1 MSLMNSL
8 IAAHLKIKQYKI
20 QFLLLF
26 LFWLMGFTFFAL
38 TEPFQNLWD
47 LFLISLT
54 VRNPQNGGDFANF
67 FGLIWPIFLEV
78 IVFGFL
84 VGELLEKYN
93 PVVTSRILA
102 KHKHN
107 HTVVIGYDHLAK
119 RIIEHCIE
127 NKKKFSAMED
137 NEELVEDLINNGYP
151 VIIGDPT
158 DDANLKTANLENV
171 KEVFICV
178 DDVRISLI
186 CTEKIR
192 KINKECP
199 IYVRVFEDHVQEY
212 LKQDELNAY
221 PFSTSKWA
229 MELIHEWCNGKE
241 GKAIVIGRDR
251 LTHRIAH
258 HISADHDRDTYLFD
272 DEHDGIEFIQSDKLH
287 IINEIARYLSDIRPH
302 VNLDEVTQVFICWKL
317 ESEFDEALYLTSKFN
332 LRYPRIEIYVR
343 IADEELID
351 LVERYNAK
359 TFSTSQ
365 NALEM
370 LQQIVAP
377 DSAIYPKNGIKL

>member
-1 MSLMNSL
+1 MSVLNSL
-8 IAAHLKIKQYKI
+8 ISIQLKIKQYKI

-26 LFWLMGFTFFAL
+26 LFWLMGFTVFAF
-38 TEPFQNLWD
+38 TTPFQDIWD

-67 FGLIWPIFLEV
+67 FGLVWPIFLEV
-78 IVFGFL
+78 IVFGFF

-102 KHKHN
+102 KHKHY
-107 HTVVIGYDHLAK
+107 HTVIIGYDHLAK
-119 RIIEHCIE
+119 RIIEFCIE
-127 NKKKFSAMED
+127 NKKNFSAMED

-151 VIIGDPT
+151 VVIGDPT
-158 DDANLKTANLENV
+158 DDSNIETANLADA

-178 DDVRISLI
+178 NDVRISLI

-192 KINKECP
+192 KINKECS

-212 LKQDELNAY
+212 LKQEELDAY

-229 MELIHEWCNGKE
+229 MELIHKWCEDKE

-258 HISADHDRDTYLFD
+258 HISHDHNRETYLFD
-272 DEHDGIEFIQSDKLH
+272 DEHDGIEFVQSDKLH
-287 IINEIARYLSDIRPH
+287 MINELTRYLSDIRPH

-317 ESEFDEALYLTSKFN
+317 ESEFDEALYLASKFS
-332 LRYPRIEIYVR
+332 LRYPQIEIYIR

-351 LVERYNAK
+351 LVERYKAK

-365 NALEM
+365 NAFEL
-370 LQQIVAP
+370 LQQIVTP
-377 DSAIYPKNGIKL
+377 DSAIYPEKGIKL

>member
-1 MSLMNSL
+1 MSVLNSL
-8 IAAHLKIKQYKI
+8 ISIQLKIKQYKV

-26 LFWLMGFTFFAL
+26 IFWLVGFTFFAF
-38 TEPFQNLWD
+38 TVPFQDIWD
-47 LFLISLT
+47 LFLMSIT
-54 VRNPQNGGDFANF
+54 VRKPQIASDFSNF
-67 FGLIWPIFLEV
+67 YSLIWPILLEV
-78 IVFGFL
+78 IVFGFF

-102 KHKHN
+102 KHQHN

-119 RIIEHCIE
+119 RIIEYCIE
-127 NKKKFSAMED
+127 NKKNFSAMED

-158 DDANLKTANLENV
+158 DDANLETANLEDV

-192 KINKECP
+192 KINKECL

-212 LKQDELNAY
+212 LKQEELNVY

-272 DEHDGIEFIQSDKLH
+272 DEHDGIEFVQSDKLH
-287 IINEIARYLSDIRPH
+287 IINEIARFLSDIRSH

-317 ESEFDEALYLTSKFN
+317 EKEFDEALYLTSKFN
-332 LRYPRIEIYVR
+332 LRYPNIEIYVR

-351 LVERYNAK
+351 LVERYKAK

-370 LQQIVAP
+370 LQRIVVP
-377 DSAIYPKNGIKL
+377 DSAIYPKHGIKF

>member
-8 IAAHLKIKQYKI
+8 IAAQLKIKQYKI

-26 LFWLMGFTFFAL
+26 LVWLMGFTFFAL

-54 VRNPQNGGDFANF
+54 VRSPQNGGDFANF
-67 FGLIWPIFLEV
+67 FGLIWPILLEV

-93 PVVTSRILA
+93 PIVTSRILA

-107 HTVVIGYDHLAK
+107 HTLIIGYDHLAN
-119 RIIEHCIE
+119 RIIEYCIE
-127 NKKKFSAMED
+127 NNKIFSAMED
-137 NEELVEDLINNGYP
+137 NQELVEDLINNGYP

-158 DDANLKTANLENV
+158 DDANLETANLEDA
-171 KEVFICV
+171 KEIFICV
-178 DDVRISLI
+178 DDVRVSLI

-229 MELIHEWCNGKE
+229 MDLIHDWCEGKE

-258 HISADHDRDTYLFD
+258 HISADHNRDTYLFD
-272 DEHDGIEFIQSDKLH
+272 DEHDGIEFVQSDKLH
-287 IINEIARYLSDIRPH
+287 IINEIANFLSDILPH

-317 ESEFDEALYLTSKFN
+317 ESEFDEALYLASKFN
-332 LRYPRIEIYVR
+332 LRYPNIEIYVR

-351 LVERYNAK
+351 LVKRYNAK

-365 NALEM
+365 NALEL
-370 LQQIVAP
+370 LQQIVTP
-377 DSAIYPKNGIKL
+377 DSAIYPENGIKL

>member
-1 MSLMNSL
+1 MSVLNSL
-8 IAAHLKIKQYKI
+8 ISIQLKIKQYKA

-26 LFWLMGFTFFAL
+26 IFWLVGFTFFAF
-38 TEPFQNLWD
+38 TDPFQDIWN
-47 LFLISLT
+47 LFLMSIT
-54 VRNPQNGGDFANF
+54 IRKPQIASDFSNF
-67 FGLIWPIFLEV
+67 YSLIWPILLEV
-78 IVFGFL
+78 IVFGFF

-107 HTVVIGYDHLAK
+107 HTVVIGYDHLAE
-119 RIIEHCIE
+119 RIIEYCIE

-158 DDANLKTANLENV
+158 DDANLETANLEDA

-186 CTEKIR
+186 CAEKIR

-229 MELIHEWCNGKE
+229 MDLIHDWCKGKE

-272 DEHDGIEFIQSDKLH
+272 DEHDGIEFVQSDKLH
-287 IINEIARYLSDIRPH
+287 IINEIARFLSDIRSH

-317 ESEFDEALYLTSKFN
+317 EKEFDEALYLTSKFN
-332 LRYPRIEIYVR
+332 LRYPNIEIYVR

-351 LVERYNAK
+351 LVERYKAK

-370 LQQIVAP
+370 LQRIVVP
-377 DSAIYPKNGIKL
+377 DSAIYPKHGIKF